1 MNLAWLAEEAAQKGS
16 PLRVRLTGAG
26 NFGFMFLSQVHTIKA
41 LEV

>member
-16 PLRVRLTGAG
+16 PIRVHFTGAG
-26 NFGFMFLSQVHTIKA
+26 KFGFMFLSQVHTIKG